1 MPRNFALSI
10 LRLGVHPL
18 LSLLNTGHR
27 IRFSSLL
34 GETKIRL
41 WPAGCQ
47 CRPISQIWL
56 KKL

>member
-27 IRFSSLL
+27 IRFRLL
-34 GETKIRL
+34 LAKPN
-41 WPAGCQ
+41 PALARGVPVSADQ
-47 CRPISQIWL
+47 PNL
-56 KKL
+56 A